1 MATGPTS
8 AGGSV
13 CRPPSIP
20 VTLDRVAPM
29 AAETLPQ
36 TRPPSPALPPVV
48 QVDGGS
54 VDQAAGDRQSRDSS
68 LVRLV
73 RVLHRRRTTALLTAG
88 AVTLLGG
95 LVTLQRRLVS
105 PLYQGGFTLLI
116 ADPVNEAGAAAPV
129 SEGGGTSLEALARNA
144 MRNDVP
150 TLIRVLQSPA
160 VLGPVDDA
168 LRARGITEL
177 PTVKVTLQAADPDQ
191 KTPILASGVLGVQ
204 AVGRD
209 PQVLQLTLGLAQQQ
223 MLGWALE
230 QRRAK
235 LAQGVRF
242 LDQQAP
248 VLQQKSDRLQQE
260 LERFRTVHGVIQPEQ
275 EATTLRGQLEA
286 VRNRAIALQADQ
298 ARLLEL
304 REQVRR
310 GNLTARAFI
319 DSPTDGNRNG
329 GVGLDNQPLLDQL
342 TKVEQQLAET
352 RAQFRDDSLQ
362 VRSLMATRD
371 QLRPLVHR
379 KELQALDTALR
390 LNAQALRASI
400 GQQRQL
406 AVEFRRLPSLLR
418 AYESINQRLR
428 VAQGNVESYL
438 RTREQFQLEI
448 AQKNMPWK
456 VIVPAVVNP
465 EPVEPKLSR
474 GLLQSLALGL
484 VAGAGAAL
492 VRDRLDTALQDPEE
506 ARRALALPLL
516 GHVPCQGTGNHQD
529 AEAFAQQEA
538 LRELASSLRFLDGAG
553 SRRCLGITSALPAE
567 GKSHV
572 SLLLARTLAEL
583 GQRVLLVDADL
594 RRPQLHQRLGL
605 SNSRGLTTLL
615 GAEPPDLF
623 QVLQPVPGLDA
634 LALLAA
640 GPLPQDPPRLLGSAA
655 LPALVHRL
663 ADSALFDV
671 VLYDLPPVLGL
682 ADTSLLAGHLDGVML
697 LVSLGQVPRKR
708 AQAAL
713 ERLQEAR
720 ASVLGMIT
728 NRLRPSAT
736 DADRHPTYRYYTNA
750 APAGASSDLRERFRR
765 WLEG

>member
-1 MATGPTS
+1 
-8 AGGSV
+8 
-13 CRPPSIP
+13 
-20 VTLDRVAPM
+20 M
-29 AAETLPQ
+29 AAQTLPQ
-36 TRPPSPALPPVV
+36 TRPPSPDLPQAVL
-48 QVDGGS
+48 QDGGS
-54 VDQAAGDRQSRDSS
+54 PDQTSGRRHDGDSS
-68 LVRLV
+68 LVRLL
-73 RVLHRRRTTALLTAG
+73 RVLHRRRATALLTAG

-95 LVTLQRRLVS
+95 LFTLQRRLVA

-129 SEGGGTSLEALARNA
+129 TDGGGASLEALARNA

-168 LRARGITEL
+168 LRARGISEL
-177 PTVKVTLQAADPDQ
+177 PTVKVSLQAADPDQ

-209 PQVLQLTLGLAQQQ
+209 PQVLQLTLGLAQRE

-248 VLQQKSDRLQQE
+248 VLQQKSDRLQRE
-260 LERFRTVHGVIQPEQ
+260 LERFRTAHGVIQPEQ
-275 EATTLRGQLEA
+275 EATTLRSQLEA
-286 VRNRAIALQADQ
+286 VRNRAIAQQAEQ

-319 DSPTDGNRNG
+319 DTPAEGSRG
-329 GVGLDNQPLLDQL
+329 GSVAVGLDNQPLLEQL

-379 KELQALDTALR
+379 KELQALDTSLR
-390 LNAQALRASI
+390 LNAQALQASV
-400 GQQRQL
+400 GQQNQL
-406 AVEFRRLPSLLR
+406 VSEFRRLPALLR
-418 AYESINQRLR
+418 AYEAINQRLR

-448 AQKNMPWK
+448 AQKNVPWK
-456 VIVPAVVNP
+456 VIVPPAVNP

-492 VRDRLDTALQDPEE
+492 VRDRLDTALQDPDD
-506 ARRALALPLL
+506 ARRALAVPLL
-516 GHVPCQGTGNHQD
+516 GHIPCQGAGPDRD
-529 AEAFAQQEA
+529 AEGFARQEA
-538 LRELASSLRFLDGAG
+538 LRELASSLRFLDGARDRH
-553 SRRCLGITSALPAE
+553 SLGLTSALPAE

-572 SLLLARTLAEL
+572 ALLLARTLAEL

-615 GAEPPDLF
+615 AADPPDLF

-640 GPLPQDPPRLLGSAA
+640 GPLPQDPPRLLGSAVMPS
-655 LPALVHRL
+655 LMQQLR
-663 ADSALFDV
+663 DSGLFDV

-682 ADTSLLAGHLDGVML
+682 ADASLLAGHLDGVL
-697 LVSLGQVPRKR
+697 LLASLGQVPRR
-708 AQAAL
+708 RSQAAL
-713 ERLQEAR
+713 ERLREAR
-720 ASVLGMIT
+720 ASVLGVVT
-728 NRLRPSAT
+728 NRLRPSEA
-736 DADRHPTYRYYTNA
+736 DADRHPTYRYYTST
-750 APAGASSDLRERFRR
+750 APEGASDDLRQRFRR

>member
-1 MATGPTS
+1 
-8 AGGSV
+8 
-13 CRPPSIP
+13 
-20 VTLDRVAPM
+20 M
-29 AAETLPQ
+29 AAQILPQTQ
-36 TRPPSPALPPVV
+36 TRPPSPDIPQAV
-48 QVDGGS
+48 QLDGGS
-54 VDQAAGDRQSRDSS
+54 PERGSGERHDGDSS
-68 LVRLV
+68 LVRLL
-73 RVLHRRRTTALLTAG
+73 RVLYRRRTTALLTAG

-116 ADPVNEAGAAAPV
+116 ADPVNEPGAGAPV
-129 SEGGGTSLEALARNA
+129 AEGGGASLDALARNA
-144 MRNDVP
+144 VRNDVP

-209 PQVLQLTLGLAQQQ
+209 PQVLQLTLDLAQRE

-230 QRRAK
+230 QRRTK

-248 VLQQKSDRLQQE
+248 VLQQKSDRLQRD

-275 EATTLRGQLEA
+275 EATTLRGQLET
-286 VRNRAIALQADQ
+286 VRNRAIALQAEQ

-304 REQVRR
+304 REQVRQ

-319 DSPTDGNRNG
+319 DTPTEGNRDG
-329 GVGLDNQPLLDQL
+329 TVAVGLDNQPLLEQL

-379 KELQALDTALR
+379 KELQALDTSLR
-390 LNAQALRASI
+390 LNAQALRASV
-400 GQQRQL
+400 GQQQRL
-406 AVEFRRLPSLLR
+406 ASEFRRLPALLR

-456 VIVPAVVNP
+456 VIVPPAVNP

-492 VRDRLDTALQDPEE
+492 LRDRLDTALQEPEE
-506 ARRALALPLL
+506 ARKALALPLL
-516 GHVPCQGTGNHQD
+516 GHIPCQGGATGQD
-529 AEAFAQQEA
+529 AEGFALQEA
-538 LRELASSLRFLDGAG
+538 LRELASSLRFLEG
-553 SRRCLGITSALPAE
+553 SRSRRSLGLTSALPAE

-615 GAEPPDLF
+615 GADPPDLF
-623 QVLQPVPGLDA
+623 QVLQPVPGQEA
-634 LALLAA
+634 LALLSA
-640 GPLPQDPPRLLGSAA
+640 GPLPQDPPRLIGSSAMPNLVQRLG
-655 LPALVHRL
+655 
-663 ADSALFDV
+663 DSGLFDV

-682 ADTSLLAGHLDGVML
+682 ADASLLAGHLDGVLL
-697 LVSLGQVPRKR
+697 LVSLGQVPRR
-708 AQAAL
+708 RSLAAL
-713 ERLQEAR
+713 ERLKEAR
-720 ASVLGMIT
+720 ASVLGVVT
-728 NRLRPSAT
+728 NRQQPAAA
-736 DADRHPTYRYYTNA
+736 DADRHPTYRYYTSA
-750 APAGASSDLRERFRR
+750 SPDGASPDLRQRFRR

>member
-1 MATGPTS
+1 
-8 AGGSV
+8 
-13 CRPPSIP
+13 
-20 VTLDRVAPM
+20 M

-36 TRPPSPALPPVV
+36 TRPTSPALPRAGNEEAVRREH
-48 QVDGGS
+48 GS
-54 VDQAAGDRQSRDSS
+54 IEGREADSS
-68 LVRLV
+68 LVRLL

-95 LVTLQRRLVS
+95 LITLQRRLIS
-105 PLYQGGFTLLI
+105 PIYQGGFTLLI

-129 SEGGGTSLEALARNA
+129 TEGGGASLEALARNA

-168 LRARGITEL
+168 LRARGVTDL
-177 PTVKVTLQAADPDQ
+177 PTVRVTLQAADPDQ

-204 AVGRD
+204 ALGRD
-209 PQVLQLTLGLAQQQ
+209 PQVLQLTLGLAQQE

-248 VLQQKSDRLQQE
+248 VLQQKSDLLQRE
-260 LERFRTVHGVIQPEQ
+260 MERFRTVHGVIQPEQ

-286 VRNRAIALQADQ
+286 VRNRAITLQAEQ

-304 REQVRR
+304 REQVRQ

-319 DSPTDGNRNG
+319 DTPAEGSRG
-329 GVGLDNQPLLDQL
+329 GSVAVGLDNQPLLEQL

-379 KELQALDTALR
+379 KELQALDTSLR
-390 LNAQALRASI
+390 LNAQALQASA
-400 GQQRQL
+400 GQQNRL
-406 AVEFRRLPSLLR
+406 AREFRRLPALLR
-418 AYESINQRLR
+418 DYESINQRLK

-448 AQKNMPWK
+448 AQKNVPWK
-456 VIVPAVVNP
+456 VIVPPSVNSD
-465 EPVEPKLSR
+465 PVEPKLSR

-492 VRDRLDTALQDPEE
+492 LRDRLDTALQDPEE
-506 ARRALALPLL
+506 ARRILGLPLL
-516 GHVPCQGTGNHQD
+516 GHIPCQGGTNDRNG
-529 AEAFAQQEA
+529 EEFALQEA
-538 LRELASSLRFLDGAG
+538 LRELASSLRFLEGARN
-553 SRRCLGITSALPAE
+553 RRSLGLTSALPAE

-605 SNSRGLTTLL
+605 SNNRGLTTLL
-615 GAEPPDLF
+615 GATPPDLF
-623 QVLQPVPGLDA
+623 QVLQRVPGLEA
-634 LALLAA
+634 MALLAA
-640 GPLPQDPPRLLGSAA
+640 GPLPQDPPRLQGSAA
-655 LPALVHRL
+655 MPDLMQRL
-663 ADSALFDV
+663 RDSGLFDV

-682 ADTSLLAGHLDGVML
+682 ADASLLAGHLDGVL
-697 LVSLGQVPRKR
+697 LLASLGHIPRQR
-708 AQAAL
+708 ALAAL

-720 ASVLGMIT
+720 ASVLGVVT
-728 NRLRPSAT
+728 NRLQPSGS
-736 DADRHPTYRYYTNA
+736 DADRHPTYRYYSSA
-750 APAGASSDLRERFRR
+750 APEGASADLRQRFRR